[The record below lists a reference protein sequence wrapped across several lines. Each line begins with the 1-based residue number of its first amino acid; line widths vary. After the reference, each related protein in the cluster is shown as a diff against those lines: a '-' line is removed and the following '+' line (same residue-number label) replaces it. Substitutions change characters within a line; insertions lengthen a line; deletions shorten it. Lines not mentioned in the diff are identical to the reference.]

1 VHQRVDAITLGVT
14 ELRQAQDF
22 YEALGW
28 RPAASTN
35 GTVSFEAGGLTVVF
49 RDRGQLATDCG
60 AFDPA
65 SWDGGVMLHH
75 LVESLIDVEMVLA
88 EARGAGATITHPAS
102 SNLQGGYSGIFL
114 DLDRHAWK
122 VTTDLDPER

>member
-1 VHQRVDAITLGVT
+1 VNQRVDLITLGVT
-14 ELRQAQDF
+14 ELRRAQDF

-35 GTVSFEAGGLTVVF
+35 DTVSFEAGGLTILF
-49 RDRGQLATDCG
+49 RDRGQLAADSG
-60 AFDPA
+60 VFDPA
-65 SWDGGVMLHH
+65 SWGGRVMLHY

-114 DLDRHAWK
+114 DLDRYAWRI
-122 VTTDLDPER
+122 TTDLDPEQ